1 MNQIHTL
8 STHSH
13 AEAALAAGGDLH
25 VAHDIGVVESLI
37 ERGAG
42 LLGGVGHLVGNG
54 ARGLL
59 TGGGGLE
66 EAGGG
71 AGEGEEEDRD
81 EGTCHFLFDN
91 TFEREVMM
99 NDVGRDVSEQ
109 RLWRVDFAL

>member
-59 TGGGGLE
+59 TGGGSLE

-81 EGTCHFLFDN
+81 EGACHFLFD
-91 TFEREVMM
+91 TIRER
-99 NDVGRDVSEQ
+99 
-109 RLWRVDFAL
+109 